1 MSTTEYKPHHPV
13 AWGIIAGVALFSA
26 VGVAAIMGWLPT
38 SDDSAVIDNCSECGV
53 IESVR
58 TVEVPFL
65 PDESG
70 TTAEAGTPAEESA
83 AGSIEDAQSAQV
95 AYSYEITVR
104 YDDGSTGVFS
114 QAQPPSWQTG
124 DKVRVVDGT
133 ILLSG

>member
-38 SDDSAVIDNCSECGV
+38 TGDSPAVDTCGECGV

-58 TVEVPFL
+58 TVEVPVL
-65 PDESG
+65 PDEAGATS
-70 TTAEAGTPAEESA
+70 AGTPAGSA
-83 AGSIEDAQSAQV
+83 EDAPSAQV
-95 AYSYEITVR
+95 SYSYEITVR

-124 DKVRVVDGT
+124 DKVRVVDGA